1 VEFWLRGMAGT
12 LICLSKRG
20 SFSVGTG
27 ATGSSTSGE
36 PSAAGAGP
44 RDVAGPPTSPG
55 LIYPPV
61 TERRPS
67 SWPVI
72 VVAFLAVAAL
82 AALGYLLV
90 RIGHDASGS
99 AESATQPST
108 GPVAVGSPAGQA
120 VSSVVSLGP
129 GKVLTAS
136 QHVVFG
142 RPVDTVTFS
151 VPAQSSAV
159 GGGVFRP
166 RVGNLQVLIPDRRPI
181 NVLAQVTS
189 SSPITVRLPTSVQS
203 LNLTY
208 VTYGAVHLSKPSSTH
223 RAAALV
229 TTLAVSPFAGVTTIQ
244 VRGPDVTNIGC
255 FSDDG
260 TASSCGTQDADGW
273 TVVRESGDPL
283 VAILAQI
290 DLQS

>member
-1 VEFWLRGMAGT
+1 
-12 LICLSKRG
+12 
-20 SFSVGTG
+20 VGTG
-27 ATGSSTSGE
+27 ATGSSTSDDA
-36 PSAAGAGP
+36 SAAGAGT
-44 RDVAGPPTSPG
+44 RDVARPSTSTTGASPR
-55 LIYPPV
+55 LVYPPV

-72 VVAFLAVAAL
+72 IVAFLAVAAL

-90 RIGHDASGS
+90 RSGLDAGGP
-99 AESATQPST
+99 AESAIQPST
-108 GPVAVGSPAGQA
+108 GSGAVGSRSGEA

-129 GKVLTAS
+129 GKVFTAS

-166 RVGNLQVLIPDRRPI
+166 RIGNLQVLIPDRRPI

-189 SSPITVRLPTSVQS
+189 SSPVTVRLPTSVQS

-208 VTYGAVHLSKPSSTH
+208 VTYGAVHLSEPSSTH

-244 VRGPDVTNIGC
+244 VKGPDVTNIGC

-273 TVVRESGDPL
+273 TVVRDSGDPH

-290 DLQS
+290 NLPS